1 VSTFI
6 ELRDQAELDIRADIP
21 LTSPDSTS
29 HFAVDATNYFV
40 ERGAVLL
47 AALRLWAE
55 PRQKTDGDLRALID
69 SASPMMLER
78 IASELAENRDP
89 DELHASVQLEGI
101 AYAPLP
107 SLSDTLDF
115 ARKGLQPS

>member
-1 VSTFI
+1 MSTFI